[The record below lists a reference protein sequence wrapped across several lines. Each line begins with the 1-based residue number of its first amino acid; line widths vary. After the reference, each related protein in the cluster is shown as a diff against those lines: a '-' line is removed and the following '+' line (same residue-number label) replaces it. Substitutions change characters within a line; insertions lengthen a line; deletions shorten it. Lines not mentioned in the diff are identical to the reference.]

1 MEEISVLAAR
11 TDETECIRSLHETLA
26 AHTDETEC
34 IRSLHET
41 LMTRTETLVVSQME
55 HIIDVEPSIQITMP
69 SGVCDFKVALAR
81 LHADALEDHV
91 GATTFGRRILQL
103 LSQTTLS

>member
-1 MEEISVLAAR
+1 MEISVHAA
-11 TDETECIRSLHETLA
+11 LA
-26 AHTDETEC
+26 AHTDETER

-41 LMTRTETLVVSQME
+41 LMTRTTQME
-55 HIIDVEPSIQITMP
+55 HVIDVEPSIQITMP

>member
-1 MEEISVLAAR
+1 MEEISVYR
-11 TDETECIRSLHETLA
+11 DETER
-26 AHTDETEC
+26 

-41 LMTRTETLVVSQME
+41 LMVRTAQME

-91 GATTFGRRILQL
+91 GATTFGRRILQH
-103 LSQTTLS
+103 LSQATLS

>member
-1 MEEISVLAAR
+1 MEEISVYR
-11 TDETECIRSLHETLA
+11 DETERIRSLHETLA
-26 AHTDETEC
+26 ARTDETER

-41 LMTRTETLVVSQME
+41 LMVRTAQME

-69 SGVCDFKVALAR
+69 SGVCDFKVVLAR
-81 LHADALEDHV
+81 LHTDALEDHV

>member
-1 MEEISVLAAR
+1 MEETTVLAAPSER
-11 TDETECIRSLHETLA
+11 IRSLHETLA
-26 AHTDETEC
+26 AHTDETER

-41 LMTRTETLVVSQME
+41 LTARTETLIASQRD
-55 HIIDVEPSIQITMP
+55 HIIDVDPSIQITMP
-69 SGVCDFKVALAR
+69 SGICDFKVALTR

-103 LSQTTLS
+103 LSQATLS

>member
-1 MEEISVLAAR
+1 MEELSVYR
-11 TDETECIRSLHETLA
+11 EETDRIRSLHETLA
-26 AHTDETEC
+26 A
-34 IRSLHET
+34 
-41 LMTRTETLVVSQME
+41 RTEELVAME
-55 HIIDVEPSIQITMP
+55 HVIDMEPSIQITMP
-69 SGVCDFKVALAR
+69 SGVCDFKVALTR